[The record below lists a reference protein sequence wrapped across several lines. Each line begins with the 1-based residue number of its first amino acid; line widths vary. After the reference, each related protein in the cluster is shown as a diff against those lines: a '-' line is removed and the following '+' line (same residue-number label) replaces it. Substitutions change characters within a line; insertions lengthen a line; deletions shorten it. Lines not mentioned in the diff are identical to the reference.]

1 MKIVR
6 YRQFILEH
14 TDTVETY
21 SNASLSKL
29 KRKIESMF
37 NDEDVKSMK
46 DNDKDKPT
54 FKEYGMHLDDIELST
69 QPHDRL
75 GFRFSDD
82 SFYYQVYVEIKVADV
97 TKDISEIEDGDNFSE
112 KDIQKAYLKFK
123 KYDMNNDEVVGQVDK
138 NVKIEDID
146 EEYLINLK
154 VEIDDDFGG
163 EEEKFEIET
172 E

>member
-1 MKIVR
+1 MKIVK
-6 YRQFILEH
+6 YKQFILEH

-37 NDEDVKSMK
+37 NEEDVKKMK

-54 FKEYGMHLDDIELST
+54 FKEYGMNLDDIELST

-82 SFYYQVYVEIKVADV
+82 EFYYQVYVEIKVKDV
-97 TKDISEIEDGDNFSE
+97 TTEISEIEDGDDFSE
-112 KDIQKAYLKFK
+112 KNIKKCYLKFK
-123 KYDMNNDEVVGQVDK
+123 KYDKNNDEVVGQVDK
-138 NVKIEDID
+138 NVSISDID
-146 EEYLINLK
+146 EEFLINLK
-154 VEIDDDFGG
+154 VEIDDEFGDDD
-163 EEEKFEIET
+163 EEKFEIET
-172 E
+172 